1 MFLVYLIVGLACGF
15 IDSALGM
22 GYGVSSVTILLSFG
36 IMPAIASA
44 SIHTAEGFV
53 DIVSGVSH
61 WKFGN
66 IDKELLIKLTVPGI
80 LGAILGAYALSLMSL
95 SFAKPVVSS
104 ILLVM
109 GLLILLR
116 FAMKK
121 NGVFKKIPSR
131 LLSLLGFAA
140 AFIDVCGG
148 GGWGPILTPTLI
160 FNGHEPRKAVGT
172 VELTEPIIS
181 FTAVIVFGLSFGF
194 DAFLWQIVLPLI
206 VGGFIL
212 TPLAAYI
219 TKKIPKQL
227 FGVLIGLWLTVLN
240 LRTLLLSVL

>member
-1 MFLVYLIVGLACGF
+1 MLLIYLIVGLVCGF

-36 IMPAIASA
+36 IAPAIASA

-53 DIVSGVSH
+53 DIVSGASH
-61 WKFGN
+61 WKLGN
-66 IDKELLIKLTVPGI
+66 VDKELLIKLIVPGI
-80 LGAILGAYALSLMSL
+80 IGAILGAYALSLMSL

-121 NGVFKKIPSR
+121 NGIFKKMPSR
-131 LLSLLGFAA
+131 LMSLLGFVA
-140 AFIDVCGG
+140 AFVDVCGG

-172 VELTEPIIS
+172 VEITEPVIS
-181 FTAVIVFGLSFGF
+181 FTAVIVFGLLFGF
-194 DAFLWQIVLPLI
+194 DAFLWQLILPLI
-206 VGGFIL
+206 VGGFVL
-212 TPLAAYI
+212 TPLAAYL

-227 FGVLIGLWLTVLN
+227 FGVLIGVWLTVLN
-240 LRTLLLSVL
+240 LRTLLLSIL

>member
-1 MFLVYLIVGLACGF
+1 MFLIYLIVGLVCGF
-15 IDSALGM
+15 IDSSLGM

-36 IMPAIASA
+36 IVPAIASA

-53 DIVSGVSH
+53 DIVSGASH
-61 WKFGN
+61 WKLGN
-66 IDKELLIKLTVPGI
+66 VDKELLIKLTVPGVI
-80 LGAILGAYALSLMSL
+80 GAVLGAYALSLMSL

-104 ILLVM
+104 ILLIM

-116 FAMKK
+116 FALKK
-121 NGVFKKIPSR
+121 NAVFKKIPSR
-131 LLSLLGFAA
+131 LISLLGFGA
-140 AFIDVCGG
+140 AFVDVCGG

-181 FTAVIVFGLSFGF
+181 FTAVIVFGLLFGF
-194 DAFLWQIVLPLI
+194 EAFLWQLVLPLI
-206 VGGFIL
+206 IGGFIL

-219 TKKIPKQL
+219 TKKMPKQL
-227 FGVLIGLWLTVLN
+227 FGILIGVWLTALN
-240 LRTLLLSVL
+240 LRTLLLSVM